1 MTSEKPASD
10 RLAALVAERGPT
22 CLGFDPRLDWS
33 PAEFRPRGPD
43 AESAALAITGFFD
56 AVLDAAGPNAAAVK
70 LQAAFFE
77 RWLAPGFA
85 AFVACCRAAKAR
97 GLFVLA
103 DVKRGDIG
111 TTSEAY
117 ADAYLGPVG
126 DEPPVADAVTI
137 SPYLGT
143 DGLKPFFQTAEKNRG
158 LTFTLVKTS
167 NPSSKEL
174 QDLVVDGRSIAERVA
189 AIVEAEASRT
199 AASCGYGAAGAVVG
213 ATHPAELG
221 KFRRAMPHAWLL
233 LPGYGAQGA
242 GAADVVD
249 AFDDRGLGALVAA
262 SRSLNYPW
270 GSSAAPTDWRR
281 RIADAAKSMREELA
295 TAQRKRAT

>member
-1 MTSEKPASD
+1 MTHGSLASAK
-10 RLAALVAERGPT
+10 LARLVAERGPT
-22 CLGFDPRLDWS
+22 CLGFDPRLDWA
-33 PAEFRPRGPD
+33 PPEFRPRGPEPEAA
-43 AESAALAITGFFD
+43 AEAIVGFFD
-56 AVLDAAGPNAAAVK
+56 AVIEAAGADASAVK

-77 RWLAPGFA
+77 RWLTPGFA
-85 AFVACCRAAKAR
+85 AFERCCRTARER

-117 ADAYLGPVG
+117 AEAYLAPVG
-126 DEPPVADAVTI
+126 GRPPLADAVTI

-143 DGLKPFFQTAEKNRG
+143 DGLKPFYATAERNGG

-174 QDLVVDGRSIAERVA
+174 QDLVVDGRTVAERVA
-189 AIVEAEASRT
+189 AVVEAEAERT
-199 AASCGYGAAGAVVG
+199 AGGGAYGGAGAVVG

-221 KFRRAMPHAWLL
+221 RFRRAMPHAWLL

-242 GAADVVD
+242 GAADVRD
-249 AFDDRGLGALVAA
+249 AFDAEGGGALVAA

-270 GSSAAPTDWRR
+270 GAAPAPTEWRAAIR
-281 RIADAAKSMREELA
+281 DAARAMRADLGA
-295 TAQRKRAT
+295 ALRKKPR

>member
-1 MTSEKPASD
+1 MKATATASE
-10 RLAALVAERGPT
+10 RLTALTLARGPV
-22 CLGFDPRLDWS
+22 CLGYDPRLDWN
-33 PAEFRPRGPD
+33 PEEFRPRDG
-43 AESAALAITGFFD
+43 SAAAAAFAVEAYFG
-56 AVLDAAGPNAAAVK
+56 AVLDAIGDRAAAVK

-85 AFVACCRAAKAR
+85 AFVACCRRARER

-117 ADAYLGPVG
+117 ADAYLSSVDG
-126 DEPPVADAVTI
+126 EPPLADAVTV

-143 DGLKPFFQTAEKNRG
+143 DGLKPFYAAAEKNRG
-158 LTFTLVKTS
+158 MVFTLVKTS

-174 QDLVVDGRSIAERVA
+174 QDLVVDGRSVSERVA
-189 AIVEAEASRT
+189 AIVEAEADRT
-199 AASCGYGAAGAVVG
+199 RDTSGYGASGAVVG

-221 KFRRAMPHAWLL
+221 RFRAAMPHAWLL

-242 GAADVVD
+242 TAADVVD
-249 AFDDRGLGALVAA
+249 AFDARGLGGLVAA
-262 SRSLNYPW
+262 SRSLTYPW
-270 GSSAAPTDWRR
+270 GSAPAPADWRAR
-281 RIADAAKSMREELA
+281 LSTAASAMAADLAA
-295 TAQRKRAT
+295 TAKARRS